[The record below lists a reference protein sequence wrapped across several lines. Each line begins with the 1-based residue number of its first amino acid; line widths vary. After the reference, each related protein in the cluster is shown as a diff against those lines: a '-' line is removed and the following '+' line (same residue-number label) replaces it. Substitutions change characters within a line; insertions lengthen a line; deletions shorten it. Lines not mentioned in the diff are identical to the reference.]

1 MAMGSLGNL
10 HNYAPRGDN
19 KRSFEVWN
27 GVKILNMGLIVTV
40 NTDDM
45 TSFDQSVSED
55 FLIFVV

>member
-1 MAMGSLGNL
+1 MVILGDL

-27 GVKILNMGLIVTV
+27 GVKILNMGLIATA

-45 TSFDQSVSED
+45 ISFAQSVSED
-55 FLIFVV
+55 FLIFII